1 MNTKIKFLGLALVGI
16 VLFSTSCKKDEVEP
30 TPTPT
35 PETKYTGTL
44 TVMQKD
50 AYSDVAGRS
59 SDLWMPHT
67 TTVFKWSNDSVVQLN
82 HGTAPDEVDANGDKF
97 LVVAKTYTF
106 TGTKSQIEAL
116 QTAYEGATFDN
127 GTTNTFLNLTDG
139 TAALEASL
147 ITGIKD
153 YFSDGA
159 NGIPNDGDIT
169 KDSLITL
176 YNAGLYKEFGSH
188 LPSFSWTQTNWTTAI
203 ETVLGDILSST
214 GENLSDYHVCN
225 DDADLQVR
233 LVKNFIATGKIEVPT
248 KDNDGPML
256 YYTPE

>member
-1 MNTKIKFLGLALVGI
+1 MNTKIKFLGLALVGMLI
-16 VLFSTSCKKDEVEP
+16 FTTSCKKDEDE
-30 TPTPT
+30 PT

-67 TTVFKWSNDSVVQLN
+67 TTVFKWNNGEFVQKN

-97 LVVAKTYTF
+97 LVVAKIYTF

-127 GTTNTFLNLTDG
+127 GTTNKFLNLTDG
-139 TAALEASL
+139 TAALKTSF
-147 ITGIKD
+147 ISGIKE
-153 YFSDGA
+153 YMLDGA
-159 NGIPNDGDIT
+159 AGIPEDGDISRA
-169 KDSLITL
+169 DLVAL
-176 YNAGLYKEFGSH
+176 FEAGKYKEFGTH
-188 LPSFSWTQTNWTTAI
+188 LPSFSWDKAKWTIVI
-203 ETVLGDILSST
+203 ETVLGGILTST
-214 GENLSDYHVCN
+214 EENLSDYHVCN

-233 LVKNFIATGKIEVPT
+233 LVKNFIATGKVEVPS
-248 KDNDGPML
+248 KDNDGPMM

>member
-1 MNTKIKFLGLALVGI
+1 MNTKIKFLGLALVGML
-16 VLFSTSCKKDEVEP
+16 LFSTSCKKDELE
-30 TPTPT
+30 PTPT

-44 TVMQKD
+44 TVLQKD

-67 TTVFKWSNDSVVQLN
+67 TTVFEWSKDSTVQLN
-82 HGTAPDEVDANGDKF
+82 HGTAPGELDANGDEF

-116 QTAYEGATFDN
+116 QTAYEGATFEN
-127 GTTNTFLNLTDG
+127 GTSNKFLNLTDG
-139 TAALEASL
+139 TAALETSFL
-147 ITGIKD
+147 TGIKD
-153 YFSDGA
+153 YMLNGA
-159 NGIPNDGDIT
+159 AGIPEDGDISR
-169 KDSLITL
+169 DSLVAL
-176 YNAGLYKEFGSH
+176 FDAEMYKEFGEH
-188 LPSFSWTQTNWTTAI
+188 LPSFSWDKTKWNYVL
-203 ETVLGDILSST
+203 ETVLGNVLNAT

-233 LVKNFIATGKIEVPT
+233 LVKNFIATGNIAVPA

>member
-1 MNTKIKFLGLALVGI
+1 MNTKIKYLGLAIVGLLI
-16 VLFSTSCKKDEVEP
+16 FAASCKKDEVD
-30 TPTPT
+30 PTPT

-59 SDLWMPHT
+59 SELWMPHT
-67 TTVFKWSNDSVVQLN
+67 TTVFKWANDSVVQLN
-82 HGTAPDEVDANGDKF
+82 HGTAPGEVDSNGDEF

-127 GTTNTFLNLTDG
+127 GTSNKFLNLTDG
-139 TAALEASL
+139 TAALEKSF
-147 ITGIKD
+147 IDGIKD
-153 YFSDGA
+153 YISDGT
-159 NGIPNDGDIT
+159 NGFPDDGDISKT
-169 KDSLITL
+169 DLIAL
-176 YNAGLYKEFGSH
+176 FAAGNYKEFGSH
-188 LPSFSWTQTNWTTAI
+188 LPSFSWDKAKWTIVI
-203 ETVLGDILSST
+203 ETILGDILSAT
-214 GENLSDYHVCN
+214 GDNLADYHVCN

-233 LVKNFIATGKIEVPT
+233 LVKNFIATGNIEVPT
-248 KDNDGPML
+248 KDNDGPMM